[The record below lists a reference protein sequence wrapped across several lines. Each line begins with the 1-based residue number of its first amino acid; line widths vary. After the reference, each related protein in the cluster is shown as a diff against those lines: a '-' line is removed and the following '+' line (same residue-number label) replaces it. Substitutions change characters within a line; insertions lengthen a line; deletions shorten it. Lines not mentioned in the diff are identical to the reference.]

1 MKILKI
7 PTYWQA
13 EEADAIYQFIA
24 ELQAAIWQA
33 YGKDIEL
40 MYEEIK
46 NEQRET
52 MESEFDDE
60 IGF

>member
-13 EEADAIYQFIA
+13 EEADAIYQFTG

-33 YGKDIEL
+33 YGKDIQL

-46 NEQRET
+46 NERRE
-52 MESEFDDE
+52 MKDSEFDDE
-60 IGF
+60 IDF